1 MSTCSEEEVN
11 GDQEENDGSI
21 WVQKN
26 FWSYN
31 NISKLVHMF
40 LRLYVEFLIIN
51 LDGNIVANDLEV
63 TTQRVLDHYNGDNNG
78 LVSENLILLTPEEES
93 NGVFR

>member
-1 MSTCSEEEVN
+1 MTVSL
-11 GDQEENDGSI
+11 
-21 WVQKN
+21 
-26 FWSYN
+26 
-31 NISKLVHMF
+31 IS
-40 LRLYVEFLIIN
+40 IN
-51 LDGNIVANDLEV
+51 LDGNIVTNDLEV

>member
-1 MSTCSEEEVN
+1 
-11 GDQEENDGSI
+11 
-21 WVQKN
+21 
-26 FWSYN
+26 
-31 NISKLVHMF
+31 MF

-51 LDGNIVANDLEV
+51 LDGNIVTNDLEV